1 MMRAPFVCFHRIRL
15 PAAKCSG
22 DDFLPAV
29 SRRFT
34 LELMLTILLTFVMSP
49 FLQASNNSL
58 PPSLDSVSK
67 LWLLWRGF
75 LVAILACQPQ
85 STITQMTSL
94 CSKMPLLNGLI
105 KFSQS
110 KGVSFGL
117 RIWWFSQGSIQHQS
131 LHGHS
136 KELLKRISVNT
147 SWGNFYWKL
156 EVILILYLRCTSKVI
171 RQMF

>member
-34 LELMLTILLTFVMSP
+34 LELMLTILLTFVTSP

-110 KGVSFGL
+110 KGESDGFPRDQFNTSHCMDIQKSCWRGFLQTQVEKIFIGNQF
-117 RIWWFSQGSIQHQS
+117 RFCGSYINT
-131 LHGHS
+131 
-136 KELLKRISVNT
+136 LLKM
-147 SWGNFYWKL
+147 
-156 EVILILYLRCTSKVI
+156 YLKSH
-171 RQMF
+171 